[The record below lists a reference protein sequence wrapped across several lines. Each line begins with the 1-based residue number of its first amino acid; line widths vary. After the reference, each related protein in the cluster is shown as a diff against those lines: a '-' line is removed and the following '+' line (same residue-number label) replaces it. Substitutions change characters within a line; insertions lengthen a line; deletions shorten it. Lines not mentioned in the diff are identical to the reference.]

1 MRELLVAYL
10 LNAAWQIPLAA
21 IGAPLVCRFAGLTPK
36 ARNRV
41 WLGFLLAG
49 ALAPALA
56 FKPPTISAATAP
68 ESFASNAALTAV
80 ATAPTPSL
88 LSEEWQAFRDMF
100 ASAAA
105 HAAPVLMVLFALTGL
120 VVAARLIAASIAAH
134 RLVRRSRPATL
145 AGEVTAAL
153 EAFADQHGRPV
164 LQVRCSPD
172 VRTPAVVGALK
183 PVILIPERLAVS
195 REDLRAALLHE
206 AAHVVR
212 RDYAVNLAC
221 EVLTLPVSWHP
232 ALIALKAGVR
242 RSRELAC
249 DAMAAGAMAP
259 DQALAHQAYAKCLLS
274 LARALG
280 ASPPARDAALLVGL
294 FGRTD
299 LEDRVMHLMNP
310 APAARGPLHAARLC
324 GAGAIATGLLATALV
339 LHVSPAVAQQ
349 PVVSRTALAE
359 PLAAAAPPAPVAAP
373 APAAEPAGPAPPTAP
388 TPPDAKHAHH
398 HSWVQINDK
407 GVLIN
412 ESDGAYEHHWTAID
426 GQSFSV
432 STNNAADLTA
442 EQKRH
447 LESVVADAERE
458 GAEARK
464 LTESPEFKARIAKA
478 KEAGEAA
485 GKMVESPEFRAQIE
499 KARADAVASAKFTES
514 AEFKAQIAK
523 AKEAGEAARTM
534 VESPEFKAQI
544 ASARI
549 TESSVFRAQMAKA
562 REAGDAA
569 RKMVESSEFRAQ
581 ISKARS
587 DGEEIRKFTQSADF
601 KARIDAARQAGEAA
615 RDLTQS
621 AEFKASIAR
630 ARAAAERL
638 QREVDAL
645 DDQPSRATP

>member
-21 IGAPLVCRFAGLTPK
+21 IGAPLVCCFAGLTPK

-41 WLGFLLAG
+41 WLGFMLAG

-56 FKPPTISAATAP
+56 FKASPVSAAAP
-68 ESFASNAALTAV
+68 ETLQAAATLAAVEMTA
-80 ATAPTPSL
+80 APSL
-88 LSEEWQAFRDMF
+88 LSEEWQALRGMI
-100 ASAAA
+100 AAAAA
-105 HAAPVLMVLFALTGL
+105 HAAPVLMVLFAFTGL
-120 VVAARLIAASIAAH
+120 IVGARLITASLAAR

-145 AGEVTAAL
+145 AGEIIAAL
-153 EAFADQHGRPV
+153 EAFADEHGRPV

-183 PVILIPERLAVS
+183 PVILIPERLSVG

-249 DAMAAGAMAP
+249 DAMAASAMAS
-259 DQALAHQAYAKCLLS
+259 DQTYAKCLLS

-280 ASPPARDAALLVGL
+280 AKPPARDAALLVGL

-324 GAGAIATGLLATALV
+324 GAGAIATALLATALV
-339 LHVSPAVAQQ
+339 LHVSPAIAQQ
-349 PVVSRTALAE
+349 PVVSRTDAAGPATAAPT
-359 PLAAAAPPAPVAAP
+359 PLAAATAAVPPTPPAPP
-373 APAAEPAGPAPPTAP
+373 S
-388 TPPDAKHAHH
+388 AKHPHR
-398 HSWVQINDK
+398 HSWVQINEK

-412 ESDGAYEHHWTAID
+412 DGDGAFEHRWTAAN
-426 GQSFSV
+426 GQTFTV
-432 STNNAADLTA
+432 NTDNAADLTP

-464 LTESPEFKARIAKA
+464 LTQSPEFKAKIAKA

-485 GKMVESPEFRAQIE
+485 RKMVESPEFKAQIE
-499 KARADAVASAKFTES
+499 KARIEAMASAKLTESPEFKAQIAKAREAGEAARKMVESPEFKAQMAQARTDAVAGARITES

-523 AKEAGEAARTM
+523 A
-534 VESPEFKAQI
+534 
-544 ASARI
+544 
-549 TESSVFRAQMAKA
+549 
-562 REAGDAA
+562 REAGDAV
-569 RKMVESSEFRAQ
+569 RKVVESSEFRAQ
-581 ISKARS
+581 ITKARTDS
-587 DGEEIRKFTQSADF
+587 EEIRRLTRSTEFR
-601 KARIDAARQAGEAA
+601 ARMDAARQASEAA
-615 RDLTQS
+615 RELTQS
-621 AEFKASIAR
+621 PEFKASIAR

-638 QREVDAL
+638 QHEVDEL
-645 DDQPSRATP
+645 DEQPSRATP